1 MEWVVLTTILA
12 LGQYVRF
19 GMRAGAARGRHDIAA
34 PAMTGHVDFERHL
47 RVQLNTLE
55 QLAVFLP
62 SLWMFAYF
70 VNAPAAAGIGLLFVL
85 GRALYGVAYVTDPS
99 KRGPGFGLTV
109 LTNAILL
116 LGAATGAVM
125 RLL

>member
-1 MEWVVLTTILA
+1 MEWVVLVTVLA
-12 LGQYVRF
+12 LVQYIRF

-55 QLAVFLP
+55 QLAIFLP
-62 SLWMFAYF
+62 ALWMFGSL
-70 VNAPAAAGIGLLFVL
+70 VSGPAGAGIGLIFVL
-85 GRALYGVAYVTDPS
+85 GRHLYGQAYVTDPS
-99 KRGPGFGLTV
+99 RRGPGFGLTLLANGV
-109 LTNAILL
+109 LL
-116 LGAATGAVM
+116 LGATIAAVG